1 MPVQFGIK
9 ICRMAV
15 SHLGENSGSDSGMYL
30 SGMPHHST
38 KDADTALENTDE
50 GDSGSEVIQ
59 NAGPQ
64 SSSQKT
70 PPSHSL

>member
-1 MPVQFGIK
+1 
-9 ICRMAV
+9 MAV

-30 SGMPHHST
+30 SGMPHQHHST
-38 KDADTALENTDE
+38 KDADTAWENTDE

-64 SSSQKT
+64 SSSRKS
-70 PPSHSL
+70 PPPQGL